1 MKTNGGQ
8 SPIPQPPAF
17 SPEPPH
23 VAESVLKLI
32 DHAVLQPT
40 QTDNDVRAACAL
52 SKELA
57 VASVCVK
64 PSHVQLAAECLR
76 GSSVLVS
83 TVIGFPHGSTTTET
97 KTAETL
103 LACRQGAREVDMVAN
118 IGKALSGDWEYV
130 EQDIRA
136 VVEAARASGAIT
148 KVIFETGLLPNDDVK
163 IRLCKA
169 SEAAGAAFVKTST
182 GFGYAKKPDGTMA
195 ATGAT
200 EHDIRLMRKHCTSA
214 VQVKASGGIRNYADA
229 KKFAD
234 LGATRLGTSATREI
248 AAGEVA
254 SATGDAVADSKSE
267 Y

>member
-1 MKTNGGQ
+1 V
-8 SPIPQPPAF
+8 S
-17 SPEPPH
+17 
-23 VAESVLKLI
+23 ESIVKLI

-40 QTDNDVRAACAL
+40 QTDDDVRAACAL
-52 SKELA
+52 CKELG

-64 PSHVQLAAECLR
+64 PSHVALAADCLR
-76 GSSVLVS
+76 GSNVLVS
-83 TVIGFPHGSTTTET
+83 TVIGFPHGGTTTET
-97 KTAETL
+97 KVAETQ

-118 IGKALSGDWEYV
+118 IGQALSGHWEYV

-136 VVEAARASGAIT
+136 VVEAARAGGAIT
-148 KVIFETGLLPNDDVK
+148 KVIFESGLLPTDDVK

-182 GFGYAKKPDGTMA
+182 GFGYAKKPDGSMA

-200 EHDIRLMRKHCTSA
+200 ENDIRLMRKHCSA
-214 VQVKASGGIRNYADA
+214 SVEVKASGGIRNYADA
-229 KKFAD
+229 KKFVD
-234 LGATRLGTSATREI
+234 LGATRLGTSATKEI

-254 SATGDAVADSKSE
+254 SAAGDPVTDSKSD